1 MSKRFLLAAVCLT
14 CCASTAALAQVLN
27 VSELSSRDLQELDRH
42 RTVVMIPG
50 GIFEQHGPY
59 LPSFTDGYLNEWIA
73 RRTAEAIVADRDLMV
88 LMFPTIPLGVGSPED
103 FGGLSP
109 FSGSY
114 TLRPETLRAVYMD
127 LASGLGQDGF
137 RTIFVVNRH
146 GAPAHNKALLDAA
159 QYFNDRFGGTMAVLT
174 SLIHEDGMKVP
185 DHLTADQTSEN
196 GMDVHAGE
204 EESSQMLFLR
214 PDLVHDDLFDAAAF
228 TAVLPEDLVKIAE
241 QASWNGYFGSPR
253 LATPSAGALI
263 VNYRT
268 GQTIDLALRILDGFD
283 WRSLRTR
290 ADRTGMNPSFKTA
303 DDNNLVRAE
312 EERKEQE
319 EWLRRNR

>member
-1 MSKRFLLAAVCLT
+1 MSKRFLLAAICVAFCT
-14 CCASTAALAQVLN
+14 STVSLAQVLS
-27 VSELSSRDLQELDRH
+27 VSELSSRDLQELDRE

-59 LPSFTDGYLNEWIA
+59 LPSFTDGYLNEWLA
-73 RRTAEAIVADRDLMV
+73 RRTAEAIVAERELTV

-114 TLRPETLRAVYMD
+114 ALRPETLRAVYMD
-127 LASGLGQDGF
+127 LAGALGQDGF

-146 GAPAHNKALLDAA
+146 GAPAHNQALLDAA
-159 QYFNDRFGGTMAVLT
+159 EYFEYRFGGTMAVLT
-174 SLIHEDGMKVP
+174 SLIHEDGMRVP
-185 DHLTADQTSEN
+185 DHLSREQTSEN
-196 GMDVHAGE
+196 GVDVHSGE
-204 EESSQMLFLR
+204 EESSQSLFLR
-214 PDLVHDDLFDAAAF
+214 PDLVHDDLFEATAF
-228 TAVLPEDLVKIAE
+228 TAVSAENLTEIAE
-241 QASWNGYFGSPR
+241 DANWKGYFGSPR

-263 VNYRT
+263 VNFRT
-268 GQTIDLALRILDGFD
+268 QQTIDLALRILDGFD

-290 ADRTGMNPSFKTA
+290 ADRKGMNASFKTA

-312 EERKEQE
+312 KERAIQE
-319 EWLRRNR
+319 EWLRKNR